1 MNIQDI
7 IAEIDGELARL
18 RRVKALLSDTSTTQ
32 DRESTAH

>member
-18 RRVKALLSDTSTTQ
+18 RRVKHCYPTPALRKTGKH
-32 DRESTAH
+32 AH